1 MIEFWKFWT
10 GIYLKILLDSQ
21 NNENEA
27 SLAAESSQYKHST
40 QSDAGIVYKSVIYSV
55 V

>member
-1 MIEFWKFWT
+1 MFFPNFDKVFI
-10 GIYLKILLDSQ
+10 ILLDSQ

-27 SLAAESSQYKHST
+27 SIAAESSQYKHST
-40 QSDAGIVYKSVIYSV
+40 QSDAGIVYKSELNTV